1 MDEELMCESLM
12 KWVSLN
18 GGIPVDCHLSISL
31 FGDIAILKNLLNL
44 TSGHI
49 VVLTID
55 MNFASI
61 FRARRSVPLKE

>member
-18 GGIPVDCHLSISL
+18 GGIPVDCHLSSSL

-61 FRARRSVPLKE
+61 FPSCRSVPLKE

>member
-18 GGIPVDCHLSISL
+18 GGIPVDCLLSSSL

-44 TSGHI
+44 ISGHI

>member
-1 MDEELMCESLM
+1 MCESLM

-18 GGIPVDCHLSISL
+18 GGIPVDCLLSSFL

>member
-1 MDEELMCESLM
+1 MCESLM

-18 GGIPVDCHLSISL
+18 DGIPVDCLLSSSL

>member
-1 MDEELMCESLM
+1 MCESLM

-18 GGIPVDCHLSISL
+18 GGNPVDCLLSSSL